1 MPSKMLCPLQ
11 CHPVIRG
18 TLTSLRMQVP
28 RSFPGMNSVT
38 SIICTTHLN
47 TLSAAIGGH
56 NDCSAQLEAA
66 CSSQGVPSCTGM
78 TFTKAEQPYCHSF

>member
-11 CHPVIRG
+11 CHPVTRG

-38 SIICTTHLN
+38 SIICTKHMNMVKLANCDMMTAPHGL
-47 TLSAAIGGH
+47 
-56 NDCSAQLEAA
+56 LEAHKVA
-66 CSSQGVPSCTGM
+66 SHAQG
-78 TFTKAEQPYCHSF
+78 